1 MSLRRSLELI
11 RRNKAVVG
19 GAVGLGLI
27 IGAALGSINPPQLTA
42 SALVVLPNTK
52 VPANTMTV
60 LATSDPVLSSAR
72 PNILPA
78 PAGIVTL
85 RQEVAAVSSSANII
99 SVNAQSGNTAAAE
112 SAANAVANSFVGY
125 LASSQS
131 PVGQVNAHVLQPA
144 TTASGPNPLV
154 HRLVYALIGALAGLL
169 VGLIAAIARGRGD
182 RRLRTRD
189 DIANAIGVPVLA
201 SLPVSHPGSAQDW
214 AKLLDSYQPGA
225 VHGWRL
231 RKTLQHLNV
240 SGVNLTGEREGE
252 APVVAVVTLVGD
264 PHALALGPQLAAFS
278 ASLGIPTALAV
289 GPSQDPSLT
298 VALRT
303 ACAGWKGSRSSLQTT
318 VLDGDSPEMPRD
330 VALTL
335 LVTVVDPKSPRSPLS
350 DLPVTAALI
359 GVSAG
364 GATAEQLAATAIKAT
379 GGGRDVGGLLI
390 ADPDQSDRTTGRI
403 PQLPRPAP
411 KMPTRLTGMTTEVTR

>member
-1 MSLRRSLELI
+1 MSLRRSFELI

-19 GAVGLGLI
+19 GAIGLGLI
-27 IGAALGSINPPQLTA
+27 IGAAFGSVNPPQLTA

-52 VPANTMTV
+52 IPANTMTV

-72 PNILPA
+72 PNISPA
-78 PAGIVTL
+78 PTGIVTL
-85 RQEVAAVSSSANII
+85 RQEVTAVSTSANIMSI
-99 SVNAQSGNTAAAE
+99 DAQAKNTAAAE

-154 HRLVYALIGALAGLL
+154 HRLVYALIGAIAGLL
-169 VGLIAAIARGRGD
+169 VGLIAGIARGRGD

-201 SLPVSHPGSAQDW
+201 SLPVSHPANAQDW

-240 SGVNLTGEREGE
+240 SGVNVTGDREGE
-252 APVVAVVTLVGD
+252 APVVAVVTLTGD
-264 PHALALGPQLAAFS
+264 SRALALGPQLAAFS

-289 GPSQDPSLT
+289 GPSRSGRRARAGREAAAACRPPSST
-298 VALRT
+298 P
-303 ACAGWKGSRSSLQTT
+303 TT
-318 VLDGDSPEMPRD
+318 R
-330 VALTL
+330 
-335 LVTVVDPKSPRSPLS
+335 
-350 DLPVTAALI
+350 
-359 GVSAG
+359 
-364 GATAEQLAATAIKAT
+364 
-379 GGGRDVGGLLI
+379 
-390 ADPDQSDRTTGRI
+390 
-403 PQLPRPAP
+403 
-411 KMPTRLTGMTTEVTR
+411 